1 MDPTTI
7 LIKLAAIAGGLIFIF
22 IGIAQ
27 KRAAK
32 KAAETWLTVPGVIL
46 SSGVNEHRSRNSK
59 GHTTTTYRPYV
70 SYRYEV
76 MGLPYTGNQL
86 GFGTAGYGHG
96 KAMSVIGAYPQGAPV
111 TVHYDPADPSKAVLE
126 TKDVGGGSF
135 VVVGIIFLVVGVLA
149 FLLIP

>member
-1 MDPTTI
+1 MDSTTL
-7 LIKLAAIAGGLIFIF
+7 LIKLAAIAGGIIFII

-27 KRAAK
+27 KRKAQ
-32 KAAETWLTVPGVIL
+32 KAAETWLAVPGVIL
-46 SSGVNEHRSRNSK
+46 SSGVNEHHSRNSK

-70 SYRYEV
+70 SYQYEV
-76 MGLPYTGNQL
+76 MGQPYTGNQI

-96 KAMSVIGAYPQGAPV
+96 KAMSIIAAYPQGAPV
-111 TVHYDPADPSKAVLE
+111 TVHYDPADPAKAVLE

-135 VVVGIIFLVVGVLA
+135 VIIGIIFLVVGVLS